1 MNCRYCL
8 LAAVLAVGA
17 ATDAIPRVEIAPG
30 VEMPLLGLGTGP
42 PYTPNETY
50 TAARH
55 AFSIGY
61 RAIDTAWNY
70 NNQAAIARALRDA
83 GVPRDEV
90 FITSKVPG
98 SASAADTLA
107 AAATC
112 LQDLRTTYV
121 DLLLVHF
128 PCPSHPYNESAG
140 SRAARQAQWRAMEE
154 IHRAGAARAIG
165 TSHFCE
171 RHMRD
176 ILDVASVPIA
186 ANQVEYHVGMRG
198 GADSQAWMRA
208 QNITLLS
215 FLPLCGQCDGDDR
228 TALINGSLVS
238 RIGAKHGKSG
248 AQVSIRW
255 LIQSGVPAIPRSKN
269 PDYAAQ
275 DLDVFDFELDA
286 ADMAALDAA
295 TTPAAADGPSDDC
308 AIP

>member
-1 MNCRYCL
+1 M
-8 LAAVLAVGA
+8 A
-17 ATDAIPRVEIAPG
+17 
-30 VEMPLLGLGTGP
+30 
-42 PYTPNETY
+42 
-50 TAARH
+50 
-55 AFSIGY
+55 
-61 RAIDTAWNY
+61 
-70 NNQAAIARALRDA
+70 
-83 GVPRDEV
+83 
-90 FITSKVPG
+90 
-98 SASAADTLA
+98 
-107 AAATC
+107 
-112 LQDLRTTYV
+112 
-121 DLLLVHF
+121 
-128 PCPSHPYNESAG
+128 
-140 SRAARQAQWRAMEE
+140 
-154 IHRAGAARAIG
+154 
-165 TSHFCE
+165 
-171 RHMRD
+171 HMRD